1 MIVEIQAMKVITL
14 EAIKICITQHLT
26 VTRQD
31 LNPPPINQIPP
42 GPALAILEAQV
53 RKLLGLVKNFLFI
66 NFNFA

>member
-26 VTRQD
+26 ATRQD
-31 LNPPPINQIPP
+31 LNPPPINPIPP

-66 NFNFA
+66 NF

>member
-66 NFNFA
+66 NLNFA

>member
-26 VTRQD
+26 VIRQD

-42 GPALAILEAQV
+42 GPALATLEAQV

>member
-42 GPALAILEAQV
+42 GPALATLEAQV
-53 RKLLGLVKNFLFI
+53 RKLLGLIKNFLFI